1 MAASGKVGRG
11 SEANDK
17 VGGVGGLGADSI
29 LGSIKMKVQEVLII
43 TKKWQ
48 KNSWFLIL
56 KPRSRSLSTPS
67 GRGSKC
73 RMRSKPSGV
82 RSRITLLK
90 MVVNILRVWEVII
103 RTVPILMLIHLVLR
117 I

>member
-11 SEANDK
+11 LEANDM
-17 VGGVGGLGADSI
+17 VEGVGGLGVDSI
-29 LGSIKMKVQEVLII
+29 LGRIKMKVQEVLIM

-48 KNSWFLIL
+48 KKSWFLIL
-56 KPRSRSLSTPS
+56 KPRSKSLTTRS

-82 RSRITLLK
+82 
-90 MVVNILRVWEVII
+90 
-103 RTVPILMLIHLVLR
+103 
-117 I
+117 